1 MPGPQP
7 EGSTSS
13 QRRGSSRHTPAALPL
28 RAGEQLTRRE
38 FERRYL
44 ANPNIKNAELVEGVT
59 QVREPVGFYNHSRPH
74 SSIAGLLFAYA
85 AYTPG
90 VSAVVEPTVRL
101 DRNNEP
107 QPDAALLI
115 EAAAGG
121 QSRVDRDGYIAGAP
135 ELVVEVAASSVARDL
150 QRKFHAYW
158 RNGVREYVV
167 WRTLDNRIDWFE
179 LADGQFEP
187 QPPDSEGL
195 IHSTVFP
202 GLRLAVP
209 ALLNNQIA
217 QALEALNEGIGSD
230 PHKAFAARLE
240 SNLGRSAHVNS

>member
-1 MPGPQP
+1 
-7 EGSTSS
+7 
-13 QRRGSSRHTPAALPL
+13 LPL
-28 RAGEQLTRRE
+28 RTGERLTRHE

-44 ANPNIKNAELVEGVT
+44 ANPHIKKAELVEGVT
-59 QVREPVGFYNHSRPH
+59 QVREPVGFHTHARPH
-74 SSIAGLLFAYA
+74 SSIAGLLFNYA
-85 AYTPG
+85 AYTVG
-90 VSAVVEPTVRL
+90 VSAMVEPTLRL

-121 QSRVDRDGYIAGAP
+121 QSRVDEDGYIAGAP
-135 ELVVEVAASSVARDL
+135 ELVVEVAASSAARDL

-179 LADGQFEP
+179 LADGQFKP
-187 QPPDSEGL
+187 KLPDSKGL

-209 ALLNNQIA
+209 ELLANNVA
-217 QALEALNEGIGSD
+217 GALEALNEGIGSN

-240 SNLGRSAHVNS
+240 SNLGRSVHANS

>member
-1 MPGPQP
+1 MPGPEF
-7 EGSTSS
+7 EGSA
-13 QRRGSSRHTPAALPL
+13 SSRQRESLQHTPAALPL

-44 ANPNIKNAELVEGVT
+44 ANPNIKKAELVEGVT

-115 EAAAGG
+115 EAAAAVSLASIGTATLPAPRNWLWRSPRAALPATCSANSTPTG
-121 QSRVDRDGYIAGAP
+121 ATACASTLFGARSIIASTGLNWPTANLSRSRLTQRDSFTAP
-135 ELVVEVAASSVARDL
+135 CSRACAWRSLRCSTTKSPRHWKLLTKGLAAIPTR
-150 QRKFHAYW
+150 
-158 RNGVREYVV
+158 
-167 WRTLDNRIDWFE
+167 
-179 LADGQFEP
+179 P
-187 QPPDSEGL
+187 
-195 IHSTVFP
+195 
-202 GLRLAVP
+202 LRLV
-209 ALLNNQIA
+209 LKIT
-217 QALEALNEGIGSD
+217 
-230 PHKAFAARLE
+230 
-240 SNLGRSAHVNS
+240 